1 MTSPPTSERTSRAGL
16 EQHFL
21 WSEIEFDQTGW
32 DLGGSYQIA
41 VLTYEAVQAAEVTVV
56 KLHGAIEP
64 AADLASRAA
73 AFARVEPHRESLAP
87 PVPQLS
93 GNLAKDVH
101 DLCGLSWKQVA
112 AVFGISERAA
122 AGWRTQGVPA
132 HREETM
138 EALRAIG
145 ATLVGGLGPEGVA
158 RWLAAGEPSR
168 LQRLRDGEVEAVA
181 SEARS
186 YLDGPAG

>member
-1 MTSPPTSERTSRAGL
+1 MTSPLTIERTSRAGL
-16 EQHFL
+16 EQNFF
-21 WSEIEFDQTGW
+21 WSEIEADQTGW

-41 VLTYEAVQAAEVTVV
+41 VLAYDVGQGAEVALV

-64 AADLASRAA
+64 AADLGSRAA
-73 AFARVEPHRESLAP
+73 ALARAEPHRESLAP
-87 PVPQLS
+87 PAPQLS
-93 GNLAKDVH
+93 GNLAEDVH

-122 AGWRTQGVPA
+122 AGWRLQGVPA

-138 EALRAIG
+138 EALRAVGVI
-145 ATLVGGLGPEGVA
+145 LVGGLGPEGVA
-158 RWLAAGEPSR
+158 RWLTAGEPSR
-168 LQRLRDGEVEAVA
+168 LKRLREGEVEAVA
-181 SEARS
+181 SEAHS